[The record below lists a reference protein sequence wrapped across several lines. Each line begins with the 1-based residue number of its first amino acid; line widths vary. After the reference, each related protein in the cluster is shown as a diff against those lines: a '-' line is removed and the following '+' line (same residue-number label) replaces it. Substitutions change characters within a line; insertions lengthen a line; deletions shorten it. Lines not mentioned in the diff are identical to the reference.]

1 MTSIAVFSDTHGNLE
16 LLRQAASAAKRY
28 PVAKAYHLGDRY
40 EDAEELETAGF
51 RVLRVPGIF
60 HPSYE
65 RREAPRKLKDHVG
78 ELEILML
85 HDEKDLTDEEVE
97 SAHIVLV
104 GHTHRFE
111 IRLDGEKALVN
122 PGQLKEP
129 LDKGRPPT
137 FGLLEI
143 EVNKCNIKILSP
155 AGNLL
160 AEATYTK
167 PDADGIA

>member
-1 MTSIAVFSDTHGNLE
+1 MTRIAVFSDSHGNLE
-16 LLRQAASAAKRY
+16 FLRQAACAAKQY
-28 PVAKAYHLGDRY
+28 AVAKAYHLGDRY
-40 EDAEELETAGF
+40 EDADELEKAGF

-65 RREAPRKLKDHVG
+65 KGEAPRKLNDQVEGLK
-78 ELEILML
+78 ILIL
-85 HDEKDLTDEEVE
+85 HDEKDLTDEESD
-97 SAHIVLV
+97 SAHIILV

-111 IRLDGEKALVN
+111 IRMDGGKALVN

-143 EVNKCNIKILSP
+143 EDGKCSIKILSP

-167 PDADGIA
+167 PDASGTA